1 MFDSMQKKEKTMNF
15 DLEYIEK
22 LVKMVSDSELTEL
35 ALEEKD
41 SAIIIRKEKEVVQAQ
56 TIVPQAI
63 AATPVATPVASVT
76 SSSTPS
82 EEKAPE
88 QKGTPIT
95 SPMVGTFY
103 MASSPG
109 AKPFVEVGST
119 VSTGQVVCIIE
130 AMKLMNEIEAE
141 VSGKVTQICV
151 KDGEA
156 VEYGQVLMYVE

>member
-1 MFDSMQKKEKTMNF
+1 MNF
-15 DLEYIEK
+15 DLDYIEK
-22 LVKMVSDSELTEL
+22 LVKLVSESDLSELT
-35 ALEEKD
+35 LEEGEE
-41 SAIIIRKEKEVVQAQ
+41 AIVVRKEKTVVQAQ
-56 TIVPQAI
+56 TIMPQAV
-63 AATPVATPVASVT
+63 AAAPAAAPA
-76 SSSTPS
+76 PAAAA
-82 EEKAPE
+82 EEKKDDAP
-88 QKGTPIT
+88 KGTPIT

-130 AMKLMNEIEAE
+130 AMKLMNEIESE
-141 VSGKVTQICV
+141 VSGKITQICV

>member
-1 MFDSMQKKEKTMNF
+1 MKFELD
-15 DLEYIEK
+15 YIEQ
-22 LVKMVSDSELTEL
+22 LVKMVSDNELTEL
-35 ALEEKD
+35 TLEDADK
-41 SAIIIRKEKEVVQAQ
+41 AIVIRKEKEVVQAQ
-56 TIVPQAI
+56 IMPQAI
-63 AATPVATPVASVT
+63 AAAPAVSAPASSAAAV
-76 SSSTPS
+76 
-82 EEKAPE
+82 EEKKE
-88 QKGTPIT
+88 EISKGKPIT

-103 MASSPG
+103 LASSPG
-109 AKPFVEVGST
+109 AKPFVEIGQT

>member
-1 MFDSMQKKEKTMNF
+1 MNF
-15 DLEYIEK
+15 DLEYIEQ
-22 LVKMVSDSELTEL
+22 LVKMVSDSELSEL
-35 ALEEKD
+35 TLEEGEN
-41 SAIIIRKEKEVVQAQ
+41 AIVVRKEKTVVQAQ
-56 TIVPQAI
+56 TIMPQAV
-63 AATPVATPVASVT
+63 AAAPADPVAAAAAA
-76 SSSTPS
+76 
-82 EEKAPE
+82 EEKKEDAP
-88 QKGTPIT
+88 KGKPIT

-103 MASSPG
+103 LASSPG

-130 AMKLMNEIEAE
+130 AMKLMNEIESE

>member
-1 MFDSMQKKEKTMNF
+1 MNF
-15 DLEYIEK
+15 NLEYIEK

-63 AATPVATPVASVT
+63 AAAPVAAPSAAPAPVASTVA
-76 SSSTPS
+76 

-151 KDGEA
+151 KDGEP

>member
-1 MFDSMQKKEKTMNF
+1 MNF
-15 DLEYIEK
+15 DLEYIEQ
-22 LVKMVSDSELTEL
+22 LVKMVSDSELSEL
-35 ALEEKD
+35 TLEEGEN
-41 SAIIIRKEKEVVQAQ
+41 AIVVRKEKTVVQAQ
-56 TIVPQAI
+56 TIMPQA
-63 AATPVATPVASVT
+63 AAAPVTVQTTTPA
-76 SSSTPS
+76 
-82 EEKAPE
+82 EEKKEDAP
-88 QKGTPIT
+88 KGKPIT

-130 AMKLMNEIEAE
+130 AMKLMNEIESE

>member
-1 MFDSMQKKEKTMNF
+1 MNF
-15 DLEYIEK
+15 DLEYIEQ

-35 ALEEKD
+35 TLEEKE
-41 SAIIIRKEKEVVQAQ
+41 SAIVIRKEKELVQAQ
-56 TIVPQAI
+56 TIMPQTFASAPAPQA
-63 AATPVATPVASVT
+63 AQAV
-76 SSSTPS
+76 
-82 EEKAPE
+82 EEKKEDAP
-88 QKGTPIT
+88 KGKPVT

-103 MASSPG
+103 LAASPG
-109 AKPFVEVGST
+109 AKPFVEVGTT

-130 AMKLMNEIEAE
+130 AMKLMNEIESE

>member
-1 MFDSMQKKEKTMNF
+1 MNF
-15 DLEYIEK
+15 NLEYIEK

-63 AATPVATPVASVT
+63 AAAPVAAPSAAPAPVATTVA
-76 SSSTPS
+76 

-95 SPMVGTFY
+95 SPMVGTVY

>member
-1 MFDSMQKKEKTMNF
+1 MNF
-15 DLEYIEK
+15 DLEYIEQ
-22 LVKMVSDSELTEL
+22 LVKMVSDSELSEL
-35 ALEEKD
+35 TLEEGEN
-41 SAIIIRKEKEVVQAQ
+41 AIVVRKEKQVVQAQ
-56 TIVPQAI
+56 TFVPQAV
-63 AATPVATPVASVT
+63 AAAPAPQTASAPVA
-76 SSSTPS
+76 
-82 EEKAPE
+82 EEKKEEAP
-88 QKGTPIT
+88 KGKPVT

-103 MASSPG
+103 LASSPG

-130 AMKLMNEIEAE
+130 AMKLMNEIESE

>member
-1 MFDSMQKKEKTMNF
+1 MNF

-35 ALEEKD
+35 TLEEAE
-41 SAIIIRKEKEVVQAQ
+41 SAIVIRKEKEVVQAQ
-56 TIVPQAI
+56 TILPQAV
-63 AATPVATPVASVT
+63 AAAPAQASAQPAAVV
-76 SSSTPS
+76 
-82 EEKAPE
+82 EEKKEEAP
-88 QKGTPIT
+88 KGKPIT

-109 AKPFVEVGST
+109 AKPFVEVGSS